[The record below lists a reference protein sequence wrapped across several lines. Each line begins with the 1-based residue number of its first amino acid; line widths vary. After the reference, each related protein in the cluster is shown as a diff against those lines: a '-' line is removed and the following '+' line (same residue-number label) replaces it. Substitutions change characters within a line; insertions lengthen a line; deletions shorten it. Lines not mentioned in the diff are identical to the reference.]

1 MTQKGNQGGNVGK
14 VIPIPVQPTDKSDD
28 IYSIIK
34 QYTSRGDYK
43 NFAAKLGVSLMAVS
57 YVCRGMRRNEKIWN
71 EVIQTVVERK
81 KQRAEFVSYM
91 NEEHSTIK

>member
-1 MTQKGNQGGNVGK
+1 MTQKGNQVGNVGR
-14 VIPIPVQPTDKSDD
+14 VVPIPVQPTDKSDD

-43 NFAAKLGVSLMAVS
+43 NFAAELGVSLMAVS

-71 EVIQTVVERK
+71 KVIQTVVERK
-81 KQRAEFVSYM
+81 QQKDEFKTYM
-91 NEEHSTIK
+91 NETSNN